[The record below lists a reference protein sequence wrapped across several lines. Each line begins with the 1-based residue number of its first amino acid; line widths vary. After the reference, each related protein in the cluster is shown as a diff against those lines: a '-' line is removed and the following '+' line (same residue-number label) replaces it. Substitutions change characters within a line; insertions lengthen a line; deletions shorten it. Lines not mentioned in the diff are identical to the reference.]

1 MRSAYMK
8 KIKIRDKSIRLGQ
21 LLKLSDIA
29 STGGEAKMRI
39 QNGEVTVNG
48 DLELR
53 RGAQLKSGDIVVVD
67 EISVMVE

>member
-1 MRSAYMK
+1 MK

>member
-1 MRSAYMK
+1 MGCAYMK
-8 KIKIRDKSIRLGQ
+8 KIKIRDQTIRLGQ
-21 LLKLSDIA
+21 LLKLSEIS

-48 DLELR
+48 QIELR

-67 EISVMVE
+67 AISIMVE